1 MLRMMVIVMMTLM
14 MTVMLMMTMMMMMMV
29 MVTMTMNDDG
39 DDVVD
44 VVEEDG
50 DVEAEGQ
57 SQDQR
62 NTLRELRSRNARTF
76 RKSFFVWKFRREMPD
91 SNPVAS
97 IARAC
102 AVEMHMDMSE
112 EP

>member
-1 MLRMMVIVMMTLM
+1 
-14 MTVMLMMTMMMMMMV
+14 

-50 DVEAEGQ
+50 DVEAEGR

-76 RKSFFVWKFRREMPD
+76 RKSVFVWKFRREMQD